1 MTDSNTTTSF
11 IRRLDRQEL
20 WLVLRTQI
28 AEYNHHRL
36 LHLGFIFSLAIATS
50 TLLCILVLNH
60 ASKQQY
66 QQANAQ
72 LTSPL
77 GFISS
82 PSRVGE

>member
-1 MTDSNTTTSF
+1 MTDSNTISF
-11 IRRLDRQEL
+11 IRRFNRQEL

-60 ASKQQY
+60 ASKLQY
-66 QQANAQ
+66 HQANAQ
-72 LTSPL
+72 LTSPI
-77 GFISS
+77 GF
-82 PSRVGE
+82 